1 MISRRALIA
10 SLPAAAAAGSVAW
23 AQAPTSYTFSN
34 AVDFTGPFADVMPSW
49 HSGHTTMVAWWNDT
63 RGKELGAQV
72 VLKVH
77 DLRYDTAVT
86 AQTWPSILATDK
98 PVLHLGMGTPDLVA
112 LMKRLPDDK
121 VPMTMPT
128 AMVGLVWAPNSW
140 AFSFRPTY
148 SHEFAALFARLQE
161 GLPEK
166 RALRIATVSTQG
178 RAGYED
184 QVNGVVHLAK
194 MYPDRFVIADQ
205 QWVADNPIDATDQV
219 RRMGAA
225 KPDIVMIG
233 ATTSQV
239 VAVARA
245 RKDLGLA
252 LPIASSS
259 HNGLTEVAKVIPL
272 AELEG
277 DYSVFSF
284 APYNQPVLPARDAYQ
299 KYHAEGGSWGIVAAQ
314 SSAQTVLSLRALEA
328 AIATAGKT
336 DVTGQAMYDALLSKT
351 YSEADM
357 LGLTPALKFD
367 KAQPFPA
374 GQIKAK
380 ALVVRRGEIVP
391 FTDDWMP
398 APELTKW

>member
-1 MISRRALIA
+1 MISRRTLIA
-10 SLPAAAAAGSVAW
+10 SAPAAALASTAR
-23 AQAPTSYTFSN
+23 AQPPTTYTFSN

-49 HSGHTTMVAWWNDT
+49 HSGHTAMVAWWNDT

-72 VLKVH
+72 ALKVH
-77 DLRYDTAVT
+77 DLHYDTALT

-98 PVLHLGMGTPDLVA
+98 PVMHLGMGTPDLVG

-121 VPMTMPT
+121 VPMVMPT
-128 AMVGLVWAPNSW
+128 AMVGLVWLPNSW

-148 SHEFAALFARLQE
+148 SHEFAALFAKLQSD
-161 GLPEK
+161 LPDK
-166 RALRIATVSTQG
+166 RPLRIATVSTQG

-184 QVNGVVHLAK
+184 QVNGIVHLAK
-194 MYPDRFVIADQ
+194 MYPERFVIADQ
-205 QWVADNPIDATDQV
+205 QWVDDNPIDATDPV
-219 RRMGAA
+219 RRMGAK

-245 RKDLGLA
+245 RKDLGLT

-259 HNGLTEVAKVIPL
+259 HNGLTEVAKAIPL
-272 AELEG
+272 AELES

-284 APYNQPVLPARDAYQ
+284 APYNQPVLAARDAYQ
-299 KYHAEGGSWGIVAAQ
+299 KYHTEGGAWGIVAAQ
-314 SSAQTVLSLRALEA
+314 SAAQTVLALRALEA
-328 AIATAGKT
+328 AMAASGKPG
-336 DVTGQAMYDALLSKT
+336 VTGQAMYDALEAKT

-367 KAQPFPA
+367 KTRPFPT
-374 GQIKAK
+374 GVIQAK
-380 ALVVRRGEIVP
+380 ALIVRGGEIVP
-391 FTDDWMP
+391 FTADWMP